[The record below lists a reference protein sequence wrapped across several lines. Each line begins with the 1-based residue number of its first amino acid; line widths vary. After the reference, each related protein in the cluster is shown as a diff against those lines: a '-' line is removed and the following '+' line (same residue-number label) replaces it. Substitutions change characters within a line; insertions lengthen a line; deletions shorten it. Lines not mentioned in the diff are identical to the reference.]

1 MTEDKAKEALRKV
14 IINFS
19 KNDSPIE
26 HPIIEKD
33 MVKVDVT
40 DKVSDGCCCFEGIR
54 IEYGSSGMTKY
65 YISCEAFEN
74 FKASV
79 EQILDAVIVN
89 TKQRESV
96 QGLLNKAYWDC
107 KRLKNWLY

>member
-1 MTEDKAKEALRKV
+1 MTKNKAEKALKKV

-19 KNDSPIE
+19 KDDSPIE
-26 HPIIEKD
+26 HPVLDDD

-40 DKVSDGCCCFEGIR
+40 DKLSDGYYCFEGIR
-54 IEYGSSGMTKY
+54 IEYGGGGMTKY
-65 YISCEAFEN
+65 YISGEMFDH

-96 QGLLNKAYWDC
+96 QGLLSKAYWDC
-107 KRLKNWLY
+107 RKHKNWL